1 MICHN
6 PWMII
11 MIIIISKWD
20 LNLPTGNVWC
30 KIFQIP
36 KPNHQ
41 LKWQKCPFFDRLTIW
56 DHSRKV
62 VLILLYMS
70 GICGSPSEFTLG
82 KWSWSCCTRQEY
94 AAHHLSSL
102 VKSGSR
108 LTIWV
113 LVFLL
118 GLPSEVLSRL
128 QDAGGES
135 QMSKEPCHHRK
146 LDQHHVMPSSIAS
159 PTFAQITRW
168 VANRRSPEDF
178 KLANPTSLLC

>member
-1 MICHN
+1 M
-6 PWMII
+6 
-11 MIIIISKWD
+11 
-20 LNLPTGNVWC
+20 
-30 KIFQIP
+30 
-36 KPNHQ
+36 
-41 LKWQKCPFFDRLTIW
+41 
-56 DHSRKV
+56 

-178 KLANPTSLLC
+178 KWSIWSLPVILQASSASVKPQRLCAGGPWGLWTLSLEGLVNFHSCEALRL